1 MCAPPYMR
9 VRNVGSVWALNAVQ
23 LRAGYRQMSFRPPS
37 GATIGLAVVAV
48 LIAAVVILT
57 SLALANDAPGR

>member
-1 MCAPPYMR
+1 
-9 VRNVGSVWALNAVQ
+9 V
-23 LRAGYRQMSFRPPS
+23 SFRPPS

-57 SLALANDAPGR
+57 SLALAPGG